1 MAANVHLNGHD
12 RVERYGSQNPNRQ
25 DRGST
30 RNENDPESFTGGMNE
45 K

>member
-1 MAANVHLNGHD
+1 MDSENPD
-12 RVERYGSQNPNRQ
+12 RQE
-25 DRGST
+25 RGSA